1 MPAAYPVPLRSRS
14 LPRTPPIPQPVFLT
28 NVLGYVLANRARGT
42 SRRRLERASGLV
54 HTDFE
59 ERSPSTEITNRGR
72 LPWER
77 GGGYAERGPRGQAE
91 MIAPQAHI
99 PAMKNLELTDDE
111 AQALVRVIREAIDS
125 DRFPLSPRIAVL
137 RSILAQLR
145 QEPARAP
152 LPPLRNYVP
161 PSKGRYRRRG

>member
-1 MPAAYPVPLRSRS
+1 
-14 LPRTPPIPQPVFLT
+14 
-28 NVLGYVLANRARGT
+28 
-42 SRRRLERASGLV
+42 
-54 HTDFE
+54 
-59 ERSPSTEITNRGR
+59 
-72 LPWER
+72 
-77 GGGYAERGPRGQAE
+77 

-145 QEPARAP
+145 PEPARAP

-161 PSKGRYRRRG
+161 PSGTGIAASGIRDAFDPGLCGETARQADGLYRTT